1 MEHSQELVR
10 TAMRDIISLN
20 EDGTIKDIMDLMD
33 KGTEF
38 GNKFLKRNHS
48 TGSIIKKSSDLV
60 LVFPVLVS
68 NTLKMKTA
76 ILISKAIERKCVAL
90 LNILFSST
98 NMYNNKDVGNI
109 YDYIGQYHTNID
121 GYNNAITLDDF
132 ITAMRNAVGESS
144 IINKDD
150 YDMVMEW
157 MEDINSSAKDAL
169 RESSINDYKI
179 RKTPYDV
186 SITLEADQP
195 KQDQP
200 KTEKPKRFIKDRYGN
215 DIPVHADFVP
225 AIDRNSEII
234 DSEIKKANE
243 LQPTMMT
250 VNFLSNTGNN
260 VVKMSGVIG
269 VKAKMYPVDH
279 TEIVGRL
286 SSKYS
291 DSNTLFNLI
300 RCSTKEKSFFKDFAF
315 ALEKTKFDA
324 INIAKGSVN
333 SRLFRLLER
342 RAARNR
348 LKLLRIGDG
357 SPITTLVISQEEVE
371 YLKKY
376 SNMDIEKA
384 NVAKVILDGYNL
396 MGIVI
401 VDDSLEIAK
410 FLNDGETLYETLTYD
425 TLKKESK
432 NDDINK
438 IVNLM
443 SKMSR

>member
-10 TAMRDIISLN
+10 TAVRDIMSLN

-68 NTLKMKTA
+68 NTLKMQTA
-76 ILISKAIERKCVAL
+76 LLISKAIERKCVAL

-179 RKTPYDV
+179 RKTPYNV
-186 SITLEADQP
+186 NVTLEADQP
-195 KQDQP
+195 
-200 KTEKPKRFIKDRYGN
+200 ERFIKDRYGN
-215 DIPVHADFVP
+215 EIPAHADFVP
-225 AIDRNSEII
+225 AIDRNNEFI
-234 DSEIKKANE
+234 DSEVKKANE

-291 DSNTLFNLI
+291 DSNTLFSLI

-348 LKLLRIGDG
+348 LRLLKIGDG

-410 FLNDGETLYETLTYD
+410 FLNDGDTLYETLTYD
-425 TLKKESK
+425 ALKKESK